1 MNKTY
6 RILPRSEEM
15 LFHLILGLALS
26 ERERALLRACT
37 LRHVEISVQP
47 AEWEIVIGTQEVVE
61 AALLARAAAQIAENY
76 GLAQVFFQQNVI
88 DLKGALFGSAAFGR
102 LRQGIWRSFRH
113 CASLPIQWTVM

>member
-47 AEWEIVIGTQEVVE
+47 AEWEIVIGTQEVVS
-61 AALLARAAAQIAENY
+61 AEC
-76 GLAQVFFQQNVI
+76 
-88 DLKGALFGSAAFGR
+88 
-102 LRQGIWRSFRH
+102 H
-113 CASLPIQWTVM
+113 